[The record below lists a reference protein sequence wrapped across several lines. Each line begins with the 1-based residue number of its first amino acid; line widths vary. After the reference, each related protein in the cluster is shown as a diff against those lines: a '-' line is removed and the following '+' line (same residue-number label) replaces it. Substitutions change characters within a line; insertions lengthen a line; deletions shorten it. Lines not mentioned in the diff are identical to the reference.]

1 MKKEKLDRE
10 KAIEAVVEF
19 VNDSASI
26 EDLYSYVEYF
36 YENMENG
43 DLEETYNDIFETN
56 FTVE

>member
-19 VNDSASI
+19 IKDSASI
-26 EDLYSYVEYF
+26 EALYLYVEYF

>member
-19 VNDSASI
+19 VNNSASI
-26 EDLYSYVEYF
+26 EDLYIYVEYF

>member
-19 VNDSASI
+19 VKDIASI
-26 EDLYSYVEYF
+26 EVLYTYVEYF
-36 YENMENG
+36 YDNMENG

>member
-1 MKKEKLDRE
+1 VKKEKLDRE

-26 EDLYSYVEYF
+26 EDVYFYVEYF

-43 DLEETYNDIFETN
+43 ELEETYNDIFETN

>member
-19 VNDSASI
+19 VNDNSSI
-26 EDLYSYVEYF
+26 EDLYYYVEYF
-36 YENMENG
+36 YENMENL
-43 DLEETYNDIFETN
+43 DIEETYNDIFETN